1 MAPTA
6 ADAIDATYQD
16 AARPASAVWMPAC
29 FDHTSDLCMATGPT
43 VGGGGGLSY
52 RDALREW
59 FFEGKHRGALLADRC
74 PEGDPTCNPTCR
86 SHFGC
91 SDSYD

>member
-1 MAPTA
+1 
-6 ADAIDATYQD
+6 
-16 AARPASAVWMPAC
+16 MPAC

-74 PEGDPTCNPTCR
+74 PEGDPTCNPTCG

-91 SDSYD
+91 SDSV